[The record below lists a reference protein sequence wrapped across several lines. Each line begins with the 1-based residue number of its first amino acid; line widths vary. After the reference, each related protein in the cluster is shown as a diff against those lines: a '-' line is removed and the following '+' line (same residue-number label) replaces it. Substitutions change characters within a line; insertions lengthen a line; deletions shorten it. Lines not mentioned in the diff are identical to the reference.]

1 MLTLNLFK
9 TMKEP
14 TNILPNSREQLVV
27 FQTEFLKTLPIVRL
41 HVNALPFNSD
51 YHENIFFA

>member
-27 FQTEFLKTLPIVRL
+27 FQTESETIVRL
-41 HVNALPFNSD
+41 HLNAFPFNSD
-51 YHENIFFA
+51 YDENIFFA